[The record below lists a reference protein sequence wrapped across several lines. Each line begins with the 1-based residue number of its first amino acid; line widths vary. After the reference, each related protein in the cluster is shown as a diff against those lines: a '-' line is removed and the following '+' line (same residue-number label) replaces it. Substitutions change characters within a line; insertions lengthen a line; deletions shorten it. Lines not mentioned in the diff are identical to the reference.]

1 MTPNRRGRMA
11 SHIERRKFLASLGG
25 AAAAWPLRRARIR
38 VAFGFWLMIRRSRE
52 RTMSIRKN
60 RTHDFASSPPEP
72 VAGNGLL
79 HRRALLERGVM
90 LAGAVATGAGSQLA
104 SASAEPLTNGPWSLA
119 PGVPIPPYGQP
130 SKFEQKVVRTLSNP
144 KLEPRTSGAGT
155 PHDLLNGTITPNG
168 LHFVVARGGETE
180 IDPD

>member
-1 MTPNRRGRMA
+1 
-11 SHIERRKFLASLGG
+11 
-25 AAAAWPLRRARIR
+25 
-38 VAFGFWLMIRRSRE
+38 RE

-130 SKFEQKVVRTLSNP
+130 SKFGQGG
-144 KLEPRTSGAGT
+144 GAHPQHPQARAPPQGGAHAT
-155 PHDLLNGTITPNG
+155 PSS
-168 LHFVVARGGETE
+168 
-180 IDPD
+180 

>member
-1 MTPNRRGRMA
+1 MRRTDYEGEPSCQAYDGANSFCLAARRLRGRC
-11 SHIERRKFLASLGG
+11 RC
-25 AAAAWPLRRARIR
+25 ARIR
-38 VAFGFWLMIRRSRE
+38 AGIAFGFWLMIRRSRE

-90 LAGAVATGAGSQLA
+90 LAGAAATGAGSQL
-104 SASAEPLTNGPWSLA
+104 ASAEPLTNGPWSLA

-144 KLEPRTSGAGT
+144 K
-155 PHDLLNGTITPNG
+155 
-168 LHFVVARGGETE
+168 
-180 IDPD
+180 

>member
-1 MTPNRRGRMA
+1 MTVTIGRQ
-11 SHIERRKFLASLGG
+11 ELLAALGG
-25 AAAAWPLRRARIR
+25 AAAAWPFAARAHQSRNRI
-38 VAFGFWLMIRRSRE
+38 WLLMIRRSRE

-104 SASAEPLTNGPWSLA
+104 SASAEPLTNGPWSPA
-119 PGVPIPPYGQP
+119 P
-130 SKFEQKVVRTLSNP
+130 
-144 KLEPRTSGAGT
+144 AGRAR
-155 PHDLLNGTITPNG
+155 HTIFLT
-168 LHFVVARGGETE
+168 ARSRRMAC
-180 IDPD
+180 IL